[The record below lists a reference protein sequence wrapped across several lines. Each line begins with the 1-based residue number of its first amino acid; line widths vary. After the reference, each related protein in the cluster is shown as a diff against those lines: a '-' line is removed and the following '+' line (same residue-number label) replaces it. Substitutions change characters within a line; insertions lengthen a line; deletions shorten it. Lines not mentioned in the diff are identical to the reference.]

1 MAEALSN
8 KPRWAGLEYAT
19 LQQCMHCGLCLSVCP
34 TFSETKRERHSPRG
48 RVALARAIA
57 DGKTPMTKAFAEE
70 IYFCLG
76 CLACT
81 SACPAGVD
89 YATIFEHARAETEK
103 SGLLNNPLRNVI
115 RKTTV
120 HWLFMDLRRLLFLGW
135 FIRLYQRLGIQ
146 WLIRSSGIMKLMPKR
161 LQELEAMTP
170 TIPKKFSSRMIR
182 TTTPPKEGRSARY
195 RVAFLTGCAQ
205 DLIFSQINRD
215 CVEVLSW
222 NGCEVYSPK
231 HQYCCGSL
239 HAHNG
244 ETELARQLAIKQ
256 LEQFPPERFDAII
269 SNAGGC
275 GSHMKHYQAF
285 LKEDPVWGPRAKLW
299 DSKVKDIHEWLEEI
313 GFEPPAANPHAQKIK
328 VTYHESCHLA
338 HGQKVTRQPRSILH
352 SIPNLELIE
361 LPESDWC
368 CGSAGIYNITQPVMA
383 NKLLDRKIANI
394 LKTGAEIVANGN
406 SGCLLQLINGM
417 KERKLSIRVAHPIT
431 LLAEAY
437 RQREKR

>member
-1 MAEALSN
+1 
-8 KPRWAGLEYAT
+8 
-19 LQQCMHCGLCLSVCP
+19 
-34 TFSETKRERHSPRG
+34 
-48 RVALARAIA
+48 
-57 DGKTPMTKAFAEE
+57 
-70 IYFCLG
+70 
-76 CLACT
+76 
-81 SACPAGVD
+81 
-89 YATIFEHARAETEK
+89 
-103 SGLLNNPLRNVI
+103 
-115 RKTTV
+115 
-120 HWLFMDLRRLLFLGW
+120 MDLRRLLFLGW

-146 WLIRSSGIMKLMPKR
+146 WLIRSSGVMKLMPKR

-170 TIPKKFSSRMIR
+170 TIPKKFSSGMIR
-182 TTTPPKEGRSARY
+182 TTTPSKEGRSARY

-285 LKEDPVWGPRAKLW
+285 LKDDPVWGPRAKLW

-338 HGQKVTRQPRSILH
+338 DRQKVTRQPRSILH

-406 SGCLLQLINGM
+406 SGCMLQLINGM

-437 RQREKR
+437 RHVKKDNAPVHKCSVCGYAFQPFHSEESLSWQRCSRKLCVISKENPPRPIQTLNLPSSPIWRRHLLRLLSGKNSGRPSTAPLNQIRKTVNCGKDFIFPRRRAPYWSWEQATLPGS